1 MDTNALSVFSYNGND
16 ITFNSE
22 DGIMVNATEMAKP
35 FGKRPNDYLNL
46 PSTKELIECV
56 TRKYGITQDQLIKTI
71 KGNFSDGS
79 QQGTWMQEDLALDFA
94 QWLSV
99 DFRLWCND
107 RIKELLKKGYVIAN
121 PDSFA
126 GQNELLNTKK
136 ENLLLIGKVNELQ
149 KKLDDIDL
157 KEQKRIANSYKV
169 FNDLTAEKMLLQ
181 SRMEDSDTYLKDFFV
196 RFYKVQVNY
205 GHLLQVKRAAKAIRK
220 LIGDISDM
228 LDYPDPE
235 LPDFKETKDYIGKVK
250 KQDK

>member
-16 ITFNSE
+16 ITFNSG
-22 DGIMVNATEMAKP
+22 DGILINATEMAKP
-35 FGKRPNDYLNL
+35 FGKRPVDYLRL
-46 PSTKELIECV
+46 PSTNELIEAIV
-56 TRKYGITQDQLIKTI
+56 RKSHNSKEDLYFTQA
-71 KGNFSDGS
+71 GS
-79 QQGTWMQEDLALDFA
+79 PENGGGTWMQEDLALDFA

-107 RIKELLKKGYVIAN
+107 RVKELLKKGYVIAN